1 MKWLQIFFFITLTN
15 SLLFATIHEN
25 AEDATTTRWKVLSS
39 SKKTNI
45 FNYYDEEKRSRVIQ
59 LQGDGTKSA
68 FKLDGKNMKR
78 GKGKANYWLS
88 WEMKYK
94 EDFVIMVI
102 VGTNRGKDYILY
114 TPSNENS
121 YKQYGLGI
129 DTMDGK
135 WHSFKRNLQEDLSYY
150 DNRVNVVSICSF
162 VIRGS
167 GNIDNI
173 ITNVENISK
182 IKKIKMPTVEIPRI
196 KTPKVK
202 ISKVRIP
209 EEEIGHIYKMDKIMT
224 RKASHN
230 LPSIQIFGDNPLHL
244 NLGEAYVE
252 QGVAAQDREDGE
264 INVVSTEDIDIYKSG
279 EYLVMYMATD
289 SEGNVALDK
298 RKVYVGNDY
307 IKANKKV
314 KKPIREKIVEESS
327 KNDELSSTKEQREE
341 LLEEEVVQQEL
352 WEEALEKRENELR
365 EIASH
370 LR

>member
-25 AEDATTTRWKVLSS
+25 AEDATTTRWKVLTAP
-39 SKKTNI
+39 KKTNI

-68 FKLDGKNMKR
+68 FKLDGKNMKK

-121 YKQYGLGI
+121 YKQYGLGV
-129 DTMDGK
+129 DAMDGK

-173 ITNVENISK
+173 ITNIENISK
-182 IKKIKMPTVEIPRI
+182 IKKVKKIKIE
-196 KTPKVK
+196 K
-202 ISKVRIP
+202 INLSHAQTAKVRIP
-209 EEEIGHIYKMDKIMT
+209 QEETGMVYKMSKVVEK
-224 RKASHN
+224 RANNS
-230 LPSIQIFGDNPLHL
+230 LPNIEIYGDNPLHL

-252 QGVAAQDREDGE
+252 QGVAAQDKEDGE

-289 SEGNVALDK
+289 SQGNVALDK

-307 IKANKKV
+307 IKATKKV
-314 KKPIREKIVEESS
+314 KKPIKEKVEEEAP
-327 KNDELSSTKEQREE
+327 KNDELPGTEEQREE